1 MPQNNRL
8 QFSVEESICFQ
19 KGQEV
24 SELLSISLDPDI
36 TVQEVN
42 DYVSIRG
49 SLELTGEYN
58 IDQTREYAEL
68 PATSRFVEDVKL
80 KGDGSAE
87 LTHCFPVD
95 ITIPKDK
102 VNHLNDVFVFI
113 DAFDYQLTDAR
124 MLTIQADLAIE
135 GLLNVSG
142 EAGEEEP
149 RTMPAA
155 VHPEEE
161 LEPAYRSPSNDED
174 QGEEKEYLIQLDRPY
189 EEQDEEQAEEHDTGE
204 ETVPIYQSFLGN
216 DTEEAKP
223 FFTASLSAAE
233 RTKRE
238 IENQKEA
245 SLEQPEEEYKLKR
258 EKVEEEPEEYEL
270 KREKV
275 EEEPEEYELKREKV
289 EEEPEEY
296 ELKREKVEEEPEEY
310 ELKREKVEEEPEEYE
325 LKREKVEEEPEE
337 YELKREKVEEEP
349 EEYELKREKVEEEP
363 EEYELKREKV
373 EEEPEEY
380 ELKREKV
387 EEEPEEYE
395 LKREKVEEEPEEYEL
410 KREKVEEE
418 PEEYELKREKV
429 EEEPEEY
436 ELKREKVEEEPEEYE
451 LKREKVEEE
460 PEEYKLKREK
470 VEEEPEEYEL
480 KREEAEEEPELSHSS
495 YQPHEELKENPFYS
509 VPPLL
514 KEDQNDREPE
524 AFEVEVT
531 QEAEAI
537 DEEEEA
543 GHTIE
548 IPEYSFH
555 EQTEPEE
562 ERDEMQAADE
572 QEVSAKENDNA
583 LYLTKLFTK
592 QGEEEFT
599 RMRMCIVQQ
608 NDTIDLLCERYDINV
623 QQLIRMNS
631 LSLDEELKEGQI
643 LYIPDYQNSHA

>member
-1 MPQNNRL
+1 LPQNNRL

-155 VHPEEE
+155 VQSEEE
-161 LEPAYRSPSNDED
+161 LEPAFRSPSNDEE
-174 QGEEKEYLIQLDRPY
+174 QGKEEEFLIQLDRSY
-189 EEQDEEQAEEHDTGE
+189 EEQDEEQPYEEAEETDTDAE
-204 ETVPIYQSFLGN
+204 AVPIYQSFLGD
-216 DTEEAKP
+216 DTEETKP

-238 IENQKEA
+238 MENPKDA
-245 SLEQPEEEYKLKR
+245 ALEHPEEEYELKR
-258 EKVEEEPEEYEL
+258 EKVEAKPEEYEL

-275 EEEPEEYELKREKV
+275 EAKPEEYELKREKV
-289 EEEPEEY
+289 EAKPEEY
-296 ELKREKVEEEPEEY
+296 ELKEEKEA
-310 ELKREKVEEEPEEYE
+310 K
-325 LKREKVEEEPEE
+325 
-337 YELKREKVEEEP
+337 
-349 EEYELKREKVEEEP
+349 
-363 EEYELKREKV
+363 
-373 EEEPEEY
+373 
-380 ELKREKV
+380 
-387 EEEPEEYE
+387 
-395 LKREKVEEEPEEYEL
+395 
-410 KREKVEEE
+410 
-418 PEEYELKREKV
+418 
-429 EEEPEEY
+429 
-436 ELKREKVEEEPEEYE
+436 
-451 LKREKVEEE
+451 
-460 PEEYKLKREK
+460 
-470 VEEEPEEYEL
+470 PEEYEL
-480 KREEAEEEPELSHSS
+480 KREEAEAEPEPLQRA
-495 YQPHEELKENPFYS
+495 YQPHDEPKETPFYG

-514 KEDQNDREPE
+514 EEDQNDREPE
-524 AFEVEVT
+524 TFEVEVT
-531 QEAEAI
+531 QKAEAI

-562 ERDEMQAADE
+562 ERDEMPAADD

>member
-142 EAGEEEP
+142 EAGKEEP

-155 VHPEEE
+155 VKPEEE
-161 LEPAYRSPSNDED
+161 LEPAFRPPSNDEEQD
-174 QGEEKEYLIQLDRPY
+174 EEKEFLIQLDRAY
-189 EEQDEEQAEEHDTGE
+189 EEQDEEQPYEEAEEYDTDE
-204 ETVPIYQSFLGN
+204 EAVPIYQSFLG
-216 DTEEAKP
+216 DGTEETKP

-238 IENQKEA
+238 TESQKEA
-245 SLEQPEEEYKLKR
+245 ALEQQE
-258 EKVEEEPEEYEL
+258 EEYEL
-270 KREKV
+270 KREEAK
-275 EEEPEEYELKREKV
+275 EEEYELKREEAK
-289 EEEPEEY
+289 EEEY
-296 ELKREKVEEEPEEY
+296 ELKREEVKE
-310 ELKREKVEEEPEEYE
+310 
-325 LKREKVEEEPEE
+325 
-337 YELKREKVEEEP
+337 
-349 EEYELKREKVEEEP
+349 
-363 EEYELKREKV
+363 
-373 EEEPEEY
+373 
-380 ELKREKV
+380 
-387 EEEPEEYE
+387 
-395 LKREKVEEEPEEYEL
+395 
-410 KREKVEEE
+410 
-418 PEEYELKREKV
+418 
-429 EEEPEEY
+429 
-436 ELKREKVEEEPEEYE
+436 
-451 LKREKVEEE
+451 
-460 PEEYKLKREK
+460 
-470 VEEEPEEYEL
+470 EEYEL
-480 KREEAEEEPELSHSS
+480 KREEAEEEPEPLQRT
-495 YQPHEELKENPFYS
+495 YQPHEEPKETPFYG

-514 KEDQNDREPE
+514 KEEQNDREPE

-531 QEAEAI
+531 HEKEAI

-562 ERDEMQAADE
+562 ERDEMPAADE

>member
-155 VHPEEE
+155 VQPEEE
-161 LEPAYRSPSNDED
+161 LEPAFRSPSDDEE
-174 QGEEKEYLIQLDRPY
+174 QGKEEEFLIQLDRSY
-189 EEQDEEQAEEHDTGE
+189 EEQDEEQPYEEAEETDTDAE
-204 ETVPIYQSFLGN
+204 AVPIYQSFLGD
-216 DTEEAKP
+216 DTEETKP

-238 IENQKEA
+238 MENPKDA
-245 SLEQPEEEYKLKR
+245 ALEHPE
-258 EKVEEEPEEYEL
+258 EEYEL

-275 EEEPEEYELKREKV
+275 EAKPEEYEQKREKA
-289 EEEPEEY
+289 EE
-296 ELKREKVEEEPEEY
+296 K
-310 ELKREKVEEEPEEYE
+310 
-325 LKREKVEEEPEE
+325 
-337 YELKREKVEEEP
+337 
-349 EEYELKREKVEEEP
+349 
-363 EEYELKREKV
+363 
-373 EEEPEEY
+373 
-380 ELKREKV
+380 
-387 EEEPEEYE
+387 
-395 LKREKVEEEPEEYEL
+395 
-410 KREKVEEE
+410 
-418 PEEYELKREKV
+418 
-429 EEEPEEY
+429 
-436 ELKREKVEEEPEEYE
+436 
-451 LKREKVEEE
+451 
-460 PEEYKLKREK
+460 
-470 VEEEPEEYEL
+470 PEEYEL
-480 KREEAEEEPELSHSS
+480 KREEAEEEPEPLQRA
-495 YQPHEELKENPFYS
+495 YQPHDEPKETPFYG

-514 KEDQNDREPE
+514 EEDQNDREPE
-524 AFEVEVT
+524 TFEVEVT

>member
-1 MPQNNRL
+1 MKACFCRLHSLKGCSCQPLIRMTTLSIRLKLLNAYSKESAAPDKEKGCRTLPAALFCMVPKTAADFSVHILPAFHIHRL

-58 IDQTREYAEL
+58 IDQTREYAVL

-245 SLEQPEEEYKLKR
+245 SLEQPEEEYK
-258 EKVEEEPEEYEL
+258 
-270 KREKV
+270 
-275 EEEPEEYELKREKV
+275 
-289 EEEPEEY
+289 
-296 ELKREKVEEEPEEY
+296 
-310 ELKREKVEEEPEEYE
+310 
-325 LKREKVEEEPEE
+325 
-337 YELKREKVEEEP
+337 
-349 EEYELKREKVEEEP
+349 
-363 EEYELKREKV
+363 
-373 EEEPEEY
+373 
-380 ELKREKV
+380 
-387 EEEPEEYE
+387 
-395 LKREKVEEEPEEYEL
+395 
-410 KREKVEEE
+410 
-418 PEEYELKREKV
+418 
-429 EEEPEEY
+429 
-436 ELKREKVEEEPEEYE
+436 LKREKVEEEPEEYE

>member
-42 DYVSIRG
+42 DYVSILG

-102 VNHLNDVFVFI
+102 VSHLNDVFVFI

-142 EAGEEEP
+142 EAGEEES

-155 VHPEEE
+155 VQPEEE
-161 LEPAYRSPSNDED
+161 LEPAFRPPSNDEEQD
-174 QGEEKEYLIQLDRPY
+174 EEKEFLIQLDRAY
-189 EEQDEEQAEEHDTGE
+189 EEQDEEQPYEEAEENDTDE
-204 ETVPIYQSFLGN
+204 EAVPIYQSFLGD

-223 FFTASLSAAE
+223 FITASLSAAE

-238 IENQKEA
+238 TESQKEA
-245 SLEQPEEEYKLKR
+245 ALKQPD
-258 EKVEEEPEEYEL
+258 EEYEL
-270 KREKV
+270 KREEAK
-275 EEEPEEYELKREKV
+275 EEEYELKREEAK
-289 EEEPEEY
+289 E
-296 ELKREKVEEEPEEY
+296 
-310 ELKREKVEEEPEEYE
+310 
-325 LKREKVEEEPEE
+325 
-337 YELKREKVEEEP
+337 
-349 EEYELKREKVEEEP
+349 
-363 EEYELKREKV
+363 
-373 EEEPEEY
+373 
-380 ELKREKV
+380 
-387 EEEPEEYE
+387 
-395 LKREKVEEEPEEYEL
+395 
-410 KREKVEEE
+410 
-418 PEEYELKREKV
+418 
-429 EEEPEEY
+429 
-436 ELKREKVEEEPEEYE
+436 
-451 LKREKVEEE
+451 
-460 PEEYKLKREK
+460 
-470 VEEEPEEYEL
+470 EEYEL
-480 KREEAEEEPELSHSS
+480 KREEAEEEPEPLQRT
-495 YQPHEELKENPFYS
+495 YQSHEEPKETPFYG

-531 QEAEAI
+531 QEKEAI

-562 ERDEMQAADE
+562 ERDEMPAADE

>member
-155 VHPEEE
+155 VQPEEE
-161 LEPAYRSPSNDED
+161 LEPAFRSPSDDEE
-174 QGEEKEYLIQLDRPY
+174 QGKEEEFLIQLDRSY
-189 EEQDEEQAEEHDTGE
+189 EEQDEEQPYEEAEETDTDAE
-204 ETVPIYQSFLGN
+204 AVPIYQSFLGD
-216 DTEEAKP
+216 DTEETKP

-238 IENQKEA
+238 MENPKDA
-245 SLEQPEEEYKLKR
+245 ALEHPE
-258 EKVEEEPEEYEL
+258 EEYEL

-275 EEEPEEYELKREKV
+275 EAKPEEYELKEEKEAKPEEHELKREKM
-289 EEEPEEY
+289 EAKPEEY
-296 ELKREKVEEEPEEY
+296 ELKKGKEV
-310 ELKREKVEEEPEEYE
+310 
-325 LKREKVEEEPEE
+325 
-337 YELKREKVEEEP
+337 
-349 EEYELKREKVEEEP
+349 
-363 EEYELKREKV
+363 
-373 EEEPEEY
+373 
-380 ELKREKV
+380 
-387 EEEPEEYE
+387 
-395 LKREKVEEEPEEYEL
+395 
-410 KREKVEEE
+410 
-418 PEEYELKREKV
+418 
-429 EEEPEEY
+429 
-436 ELKREKVEEEPEEYE
+436 
-451 LKREKVEEE
+451 
-460 PEEYKLKREK
+460 
-470 VEEEPEEYEL
+470 EPEEYEL
-480 KREEAEEEPELSHSS
+480 KREEAEEEPEPLQRA
-495 YQPHEELKENPFYS
+495 YQPHDEPKETPFYG

-514 KEDQNDREPE
+514 EEDQNDREPE
-524 AFEVEVT
+524 TFEVEVT

-562 ERDEMQAADE
+562 ERDEMPAADD

>member
-155 VHPEEE
+155 VQPEEE
-161 LEPAYRSPSNDED
+161 LEPAFRSPSDDEE
-174 QGEEKEYLIQLDRPY
+174 QGKEEEFLIQLDRSY
-189 EEQDEEQAEEHDTGE
+189 EEQDEEQPYEEAEETDTDAE
-204 ETVPIYQSFLGN
+204 AVPIYQSFLGD
-216 DTEEAKP
+216 DTEETKP

-238 IENQKEA
+238 MENPKDA
-245 SLEQPEEEYKLKR
+245 ALEHPEEEYELNR
-258 EKVEEEPEEYEL
+258 EKVEAKPEEYEL

-275 EEEPEEYELKREKV
+275 EAKPEEYELKREKV
-289 EEEPEEY
+289 EAKPEEY
-296 ELKREKVEEEPEEY
+296 ELKEEKEAKPEEY
-310 ELKREKVEEEPEEYE
+310 EQKREKAEE
-325 LKREKVEEEPEE
+325 K
-337 YELKREKVEEEP
+337 
-349 EEYELKREKVEEEP
+349 
-363 EEYELKREKV
+363 
-373 EEEPEEY
+373 
-380 ELKREKV
+380 
-387 EEEPEEYE
+387 
-395 LKREKVEEEPEEYEL
+395 
-410 KREKVEEE
+410 
-418 PEEYELKREKV
+418 
-429 EEEPEEY
+429 
-436 ELKREKVEEEPEEYE
+436 
-451 LKREKVEEE
+451 
-460 PEEYKLKREK
+460 
-470 VEEEPEEYEL
+470 PEEYEL
-480 KREEAEEEPELSHSS
+480 KREEAEEEPEPLQRA
-495 YQPHEELKENPFYS
+495 YQPHDEPKETPFYG

-514 KEDQNDREPE
+514 EEDQNDREPE
-524 AFEVEVT
+524 TFEVEVT

-562 ERDEMQAADE
+562 ERDEMPAADD

>member
-155 VHPEEE
+155 VQPEEE
-161 LEPAYRSPSNDED
+161 LELAFRSPSNDEE
-174 QGEEKEYLIQLDRPY
+174 QGKEEEFLIQLDRSY
-189 EEQDEEQAEEHDTGE
+189 EEQDEEQPYEEAEETDTDAE
-204 ETVPIYQSFLGN
+204 AVPIYQSFLGD
-216 DTEEAKP
+216 DTEETKP

-238 IENQKEA
+238 MENPKDA
-245 SLEQPEEEYKLKR
+245 ALEHPEEEYELKR
-258 EKVEEEPEEYEL
+258 EKVEAKPEEYEL

-275 EEEPEEYELKREKV
+275 EAKPEEYELKEEK
-289 EEEPEEY
+289 EA
-296 ELKREKVEEEPEEY
+296 K
-310 ELKREKVEEEPEEYE
+310 
-325 LKREKVEEEPEE
+325 
-337 YELKREKVEEEP
+337 
-349 EEYELKREKVEEEP
+349 
-363 EEYELKREKV
+363 
-373 EEEPEEY
+373 
-380 ELKREKV
+380 
-387 EEEPEEYE
+387 
-395 LKREKVEEEPEEYEL
+395 
-410 KREKVEEE
+410 
-418 PEEYELKREKV
+418 
-429 EEEPEEY
+429 
-436 ELKREKVEEEPEEYE
+436 
-451 LKREKVEEE
+451 
-460 PEEYKLKREK
+460 
-470 VEEEPEEYEL
+470 PEEYEL
-480 KREEAEEEPELSHSS
+480 KREEAEAEPEPLQRA
-495 YQPHEELKENPFYS
+495 YQTHDEPKETPFYG

-514 KEDQNDREPE
+514 EEDQNDREPE
-524 AFEVEVT
+524 TFEVEVT
-531 QEAEAI
+531 QKAEAI

-562 ERDEMQAADE
+562 ERDEMPAADD

>member
-451 LKREKVEEE
+451 LKRE
-460 PEEYKLKREK
+460 
-470 VEEEPEEYEL
+470 
-480 KREEAEEEPELSHSS
+480 EAEEEPELSHSS

>member
-258 EKVEEEPEEYEL
+258 EKVEEEPE
-270 KREKV
+270 
-275 EEEPEEYELKREKV
+275 
-289 EEEPEEY
+289 
-296 ELKREKVEEEPEEY
+296 
-310 ELKREKVEEEPEEYE
+310 
-325 LKREKVEEEPEE
+325 
-337 YELKREKVEEEP
+337 
-349 EEYELKREKVEEEP
+349 
-363 EEYELKREKV
+363 
-373 EEEPEEY
+373 
-380 ELKREKV
+380 
-387 EEEPEEYE
+387 
-395 LKREKVEEEPEEYEL
+395 
-410 KREKVEEE
+410 
-418 PEEYELKREKV
+418 
-429 EEEPEEY
+429 
-436 ELKREKVEEEPEEYE
+436 
-451 LKREKVEEE
+451 
-460 PEEYKLKREK
+460 
-470 VEEEPEEYEL
+470 
-480 KREEAEEEPELSHSS
+480 LSHSS

>member
-36 TVQEVN
+36 SVQEVN

-80 KGDGSAE
+80 NGDGSAE

-95 ITIPKDK
+95 ITIPKNK

-142 EAGEEEP
+142 EADEREKAHTPLDLES
-149 RTMPAA
+149 AA
-155 VHPEEE
+155 QAEEE
-161 LEPAYRSPSNDED
+161 LEPVYRAGEREEADSEQEFLINLESPYDNQAGQLYDEAEKAD
-174 QGEEKEYLIQLDRPY
+174 GE
-189 EEQDEEQAEEHDTGE
+189 TGE
-204 ETVPIYQSFLGN
+204 ETVPIYQSFLGHS
-216 DTEEAKP
+216 EREAKP

-238 IENQKEA
+238 LEAQTESHEIRENPKAQTESHESREDPKAQTESHESREDPKA
-245 SLEQPEEEYKLKR
+245 QAESRESREDPKAQAESHESPDNAETQLETSGISEDPPETDGNSEDA
-258 EKVEEEPEEYEL
+258 KV
-270 KREKV
+270 
-275 EEEPEEYELKREKV
+275 
-289 EEEPEEY
+289 
-296 ELKREKVEEEPEEY
+296 
-310 ELKREKVEEEPEEYE
+310 
-325 LKREKVEEEPEE
+325 
-337 YELKREKVEEEP
+337 
-349 EEYELKREKVEEEP
+349 
-363 EEYELKREKV
+363 
-373 EEEPEEY
+373 
-380 ELKREKV
+380 
-387 EEEPEEYE
+387 
-395 LKREKVEEEPEEYEL
+395 
-410 KREKVEEE
+410 
-418 PEEYELKREKV
+418 
-429 EEEPEEY
+429 
-436 ELKREKVEEEPEEYE
+436 
-451 LKREKVEEE
+451 
-460 PEEYKLKREK
+460 
-470 VEEEPEEYEL
+470 EL
-480 KREEAEEEPELSHSS
+480 KREESEEPEPLYRS
-495 YQPHEELKENPFYS
+495 YTGDEETKETPFFG

-514 KEDQNDREPE
+514 ENEEEEREPDS
-524 AFEVEVT
+524 FDIEVT
-531 QEAEAI
+531 QESA
-537 DEEEEA
+537 EEEEA
-543 GHTIE
+543 GETIE

-555 EQTEPEE
+555 EQTEPEKE
-562 ERDEMQAADE
+562 ARDEYDEENEAD
-572 QEVSAKENDNA
+572 VSAKENDNA

-592 QGEEEFT
+592 QGEEEFS

-608 NDTIDLLCERYDINV
+608 NDTIDLLCERYDINA

-643 LYIPDYQNSHA
+643 LYIPDYHNSHA

>member
-245 SLEQPEEEYKLKR
+245 SLEQPEEEY
-258 EKVEEEPEEYEL
+258 EL

-275 EEEPEEYELKREKV
+275 
-289 EEEPEEY
+289 
-296 ELKREKVEEEPEEY
+296 
-310 ELKREKVEEEPEEYE
+310 
-325 LKREKVEEEPEE
+325 
-337 YELKREKVEEEP
+337 
-349 EEYELKREKVEEEP
+349 
-363 EEYELKREKV
+363 
-373 EEEPEEY
+373 
-380 ELKREKV
+380 
-387 EEEPEEYE
+387 
-395 LKREKVEEEPEEYEL
+395 
-410 KREKVEEE
+410 
-418 PEEYELKREKV
+418 
-429 EEEPEEY
+429 
-436 ELKREKVEEEPEEYE
+436 
-451 LKREKVEEE
+451 
-460 PEEYKLKREK
+460 
-470 VEEEPEEYEL
+470 
-480 KREEAEEEPELSHSS
+480 EEEPELSHSS

>member
-258 EKVEEEPEEYEL
+258 EKVEEEPEEYKL

-275 EEEPEEYELKREKV
+275 EEEPEEYKLKREKV

-296 ELKREKVEEEPEEY
+296 KLKREKVEEEPEEY
-310 ELKREKVEEEPEEYE
+310 KLKREKVEEEPEEY
-325 LKREKVEEEPEE
+325 K
-337 YELKREKVEEEP
+337 
-349 EEYELKREKVEEEP
+349 
-363 EEYELKREKV
+363 
-373 EEEPEEY
+373 
-380 ELKREKV
+380 
-387 EEEPEEYE
+387 
-395 LKREKVEEEPEEYEL
+395 
-410 KREKVEEE
+410 
-418 PEEYELKREKV
+418 
-429 EEEPEEY
+429 
-436 ELKREKVEEEPEEYE
+436 LKREKVEEEPEEYE

-470 VEEEPEEYEL
+470 VEKEPEEYEL

-562 ERDEMQAADE
+562 ERDEMQAANE

>member
-102 VNHLNDVFVFI
+102 VSHLNDVFVFI

-142 EAGEEEP
+142 EAGEEES

-155 VHPEEE
+155 VQPEEE
-161 LEPAYRSPSNDED
+161 LEPAFRPPSNDEEQD
-174 QGEEKEYLIQLDRPY
+174 EEKEFLIQLDRAY
-189 EEQDEEQAEEHDTGE
+189 EEQDEEQPYEEAEENDTDE
-204 ETVPIYQSFLGN
+204 EAVPIYQSFLGD

-238 IENQKEA
+238 TESQKEA
-245 SLEQPEEEYKLKR
+245 ALKQPDEKYKLKR
-258 EKVEEEPEEYEL
+258 EEAKEEEYEL
-270 KREKV
+270 KREEAK
-275 EEEPEEYELKREKV
+275 EEEDELKREEAKEEEYELKREEAK
-289 EEEPEEY
+289 EEEY
-296 ELKREKVEEEPEEY
+296 ELKREEVK
-310 ELKREKVEEEPEEYE
+310 K
-325 LKREKVEEEPEE
+325 
-337 YELKREKVEEEP
+337 
-349 EEYELKREKVEEEP
+349 
-363 EEYELKREKV
+363 
-373 EEEPEEY
+373 
-380 ELKREKV
+380 
-387 EEEPEEYE
+387 
-395 LKREKVEEEPEEYEL
+395 
-410 KREKVEEE
+410 
-418 PEEYELKREKV
+418 
-429 EEEPEEY
+429 
-436 ELKREKVEEEPEEYE
+436 
-451 LKREKVEEE
+451 
-460 PEEYKLKREK
+460 
-470 VEEEPEEYEL
+470 EEYEL
-480 KREEAEEEPELSHSS
+480 KREEAEEEPEPLQRT
-495 YQPHEELKENPFYS
+495 YQSHEEPKETPFYG

-531 QEAEAI
+531 QEKEAI

-562 ERDEMQAADE
+562 ERDEMPAADE

>member
-142 EAGEEEP
+142 EAGKEEP

-155 VHPEEE
+155 VQPEEE
-161 LEPAYRSPSNDED
+161 FEPAFRSEQD
-174 QGEEKEYLIQLDRPY
+174 EEKEFLIQLDRAY
-189 EEQDEEQAEEHDTGE
+189 EEQDEEQPYEEAEENDTDE
-204 ETVPIYQSFLGN
+204 ETVPIYQSFLGD

-238 IENQKEA
+238 TESQKEA
-245 SLEQPEEEYKLKR
+245 ALEQPKE
-258 EKVEEEPEEYEL
+258 
-270 KREKV
+270 
-275 EEEPEEYELKREKV
+275 
-289 EEEPEEY
+289 
-296 ELKREKVEEEPEEY
+296 
-310 ELKREKVEEEPEEYE
+310 
-325 LKREKVEEEPEE
+325 
-337 YELKREKVEEEP
+337 
-349 EEYELKREKVEEEP
+349 
-363 EEYELKREKV
+363 
-373 EEEPEEY
+373 
-380 ELKREKV
+380 
-387 EEEPEEYE
+387 
-395 LKREKVEEEPEEYEL
+395 
-410 KREKVEEE
+410 
-418 PEEYELKREKV
+418 
-429 EEEPEEY
+429 
-436 ELKREKVEEEPEEYE
+436 
-451 LKREKVEEE
+451 
-460 PEEYKLKREK
+460 
-470 VEEEPEEYEL
+470 EEYEL
-480 KREEAEEEPELSHSS
+480 KREEAKEEEYELKREEAKEEKYELKREAEEEPEPLQRT
-495 YQPHEELKENPFYS
+495 YQPHEKPKETPFYG

-514 KEDQNDREPE
+514 EEDQNDREPE

-531 QEAEAI
+531 QEKEAI

-562 ERDEMQAADE
+562 ERDEMPAADE

>member
-155 VHPEEE
+155 VQPEEE
-161 LEPAYRSPSNDED
+161 LEPAFRSPSDDEE
-174 QGEEKEYLIQLDRPY
+174 QGKEEEFLIQLDRSY
-189 EEQDEEQAEEHDTGE
+189 EEQDEEQPYEEAEETDTDAE
-204 ETVPIYQSFLGN
+204 AVPIYQSFLGD
-216 DTEEAKP
+216 DTEETKP

-238 IENQKEA
+238 MENPKDA
-245 SLEQPEEEYKLKR
+245 ALEHPE
-258 EKVEEEPEEYEL
+258 EEYEL
-270 KREKV
+270 KREKA
-275 EEEPEEYELKREKV
+275 EEK
-289 EEEPEEY
+289 
-296 ELKREKVEEEPEEY
+296 
-310 ELKREKVEEEPEEYE
+310 
-325 LKREKVEEEPEE
+325 
-337 YELKREKVEEEP
+337 
-349 EEYELKREKVEEEP
+349 
-363 EEYELKREKV
+363 
-373 EEEPEEY
+373 
-380 ELKREKV
+380 
-387 EEEPEEYE
+387 
-395 LKREKVEEEPEEYEL
+395 
-410 KREKVEEE
+410 
-418 PEEYELKREKV
+418 
-429 EEEPEEY
+429 
-436 ELKREKVEEEPEEYE
+436 
-451 LKREKVEEE
+451 
-460 PEEYKLKREK
+460 
-470 VEEEPEEYEL
+470 PEEYEL
-480 KREEAEEEPELSHSS
+480 KREEAEEEPEPLQRA
-495 YQPHEELKENPFYS
+495 YQPHDEPKETPFYG

-514 KEDQNDREPE
+514 EEDQNDREPE
-524 AFEVEVT
+524 TFEVEVT
-531 QEAEAI
+531 QKAEAI

-562 ERDEMQAADE
+562 ERDEMPAADD

>member
-155 VHPEEE
+155 VQPEEE
-161 LEPAYRSPSNDED
+161 LEPAFRSPSNDEE
-174 QGEEKEYLIQLDRPY
+174 QGKEEEFLIQLDRSY
-189 EEQDEEQAEEHDTGE
+189 EEQDEEQPYEEAEETDTDAE
-204 ETVPIYQSFLGN
+204 AVPIYQSFLGD
-216 DTEEAKP
+216 DTEETKP

-238 IENQKEA
+238 MENPKDA
-245 SLEQPEEEYKLKR
+245 ALEHPEEEYELKR
-258 EKVEEEPEEYEL
+258 EKVEAKPEEYEL

-275 EEEPEEYELKREKV
+275 EAKPEEYELKREKV
-289 EEEPEEY
+289 EAKPEEY
-296 ELKREKVEEEPEEY
+296 ELKEEKEAKPEEHELIRGKVEEKPEEY
-310 ELKREKVEEEPEEYE
+310 ELKKGKEA
-325 LKREKVEEEPEE
+325 
-337 YELKREKVEEEP
+337 
-349 EEYELKREKVEEEP
+349 
-363 EEYELKREKV
+363 
-373 EEEPEEY
+373 
-380 ELKREKV
+380 
-387 EEEPEEYE
+387 
-395 LKREKVEEEPEEYEL
+395 
-410 KREKVEEE
+410 
-418 PEEYELKREKV
+418 
-429 EEEPEEY
+429 
-436 ELKREKVEEEPEEYE
+436 
-451 LKREKVEEE
+451 
-460 PEEYKLKREK
+460 
-470 VEEEPEEYEL
+470 EPEEYEL
-480 KREEAEEEPELSHSS
+480 KREEAEAEPEPLQRA
-495 YQPHEELKENPFYS
+495 YQPHDEPKETPFYG

-514 KEDQNDREPE
+514 EEDQNDREPE
-524 AFEVEVT
+524 TFEVEVT

-562 ERDEMQAADE
+562 ERDEMPAADD

-643 LYIPDYQNSHA
+643 LYIPDYQSSHA

>member
-155 VHPEEE
+155 VQPEEE
-161 LEPAYRSPSNDED
+161 LEPAFRSPSDDEE
-174 QGEEKEYLIQLDRPY
+174 QGKEEEFLIQLDRSY
-189 EEQDEEQAEEHDTGE
+189 EEQDEEQPYEEAEETDTDAE
-204 ETVPIYQSFLGN
+204 AVPIYQSFLGD
-216 DTEEAKP
+216 DTEETKP

-238 IENQKEA
+238 MENPKDA
-245 SLEQPEEEYKLKR
+245 ALEHPEEEYELNR
-258 EKVEEEPEEYEL
+258 EKVEAKPEEYEL

-275 EEEPEEYELKREKV
+275 EAKPEEYELKREKV
-289 EEEPEEY
+289 EAKPEEY
-296 ELKREKVEEEPEEY
+296 ELKREKVEAKPEEYDLKREKVEAKPEEY
-310 ELKREKVEEEPEEYE
+310 ELKEEKEAKPEEYE
-325 LKREKVEEEPEE
+325 QKREKAEE
-337 YELKREKVEEEP
+337 K
-349 EEYELKREKVEEEP
+349 
-363 EEYELKREKV
+363 
-373 EEEPEEY
+373 
-380 ELKREKV
+380 
-387 EEEPEEYE
+387 
-395 LKREKVEEEPEEYEL
+395 
-410 KREKVEEE
+410 
-418 PEEYELKREKV
+418 
-429 EEEPEEY
+429 
-436 ELKREKVEEEPEEYE
+436 
-451 LKREKVEEE
+451 
-460 PEEYKLKREK
+460 
-470 VEEEPEEYEL
+470 PEEYEL
-480 KREEAEEEPELSHSS
+480 KREEAEEEPEPLQRA
-495 YQPHEELKENPFYS
+495 YQPHDEPKETPFYG

-514 KEDQNDREPE
+514 EEDQNDREPE
-524 AFEVEVT
+524 TFEVEVT

-562 ERDEMQAADE
+562 ERDEMPAADD

>member
-155 VHPEEE
+155 VQPEEE
-161 LEPAYRSPSNDED
+161 LEPAFRSPSNDEE
-174 QGEEKEYLIQLDRPY
+174 QGKEEEFLIQLDRSY
-189 EEQDEEQAEEHDTGE
+189 EEQDEEQPYEEAEETDTDAE
-204 ETVPIYQSFLGN
+204 AVPIYQSFLGD
-216 DTEEAKP
+216 DTEETKP

-238 IENQKEA
+238 MENPKDA
-245 SLEQPEEEYKLKR
+245 ALEHPEEEYELNR
-258 EKVEEEPEEYEL
+258 EKVEAKPEEYEL
-270 KREKV
+270 KEEK
-275 EEEPEEYELKREKV
+275 EAKPEEYEQKREKA
-289 EEEPEEY
+289 EE
-296 ELKREKVEEEPEEY
+296 K
-310 ELKREKVEEEPEEYE
+310 
-325 LKREKVEEEPEE
+325 
-337 YELKREKVEEEP
+337 
-349 EEYELKREKVEEEP
+349 
-363 EEYELKREKV
+363 
-373 EEEPEEY
+373 
-380 ELKREKV
+380 
-387 EEEPEEYE
+387 
-395 LKREKVEEEPEEYEL
+395 
-410 KREKVEEE
+410 
-418 PEEYELKREKV
+418 
-429 EEEPEEY
+429 
-436 ELKREKVEEEPEEYE
+436 
-451 LKREKVEEE
+451 
-460 PEEYKLKREK
+460 
-470 VEEEPEEYEL
+470 PEEYEL
-480 KREEAEEEPELSHSS
+480 KREEAEEEPEPLQRA
-495 YQPHEELKENPFYS
+495 YQPHDEPKETPFYG

-514 KEDQNDREPE
+514 EEDQNDREPE
-524 AFEVEVT
+524 TFEVEVT

-562 ERDEMQAADE
+562 ERDEMPAADD

>member
-155 VHPEEE
+155 VQSEEE
-161 LEPAYRSPSNDED
+161 LEPAFRSPSNDEE
-174 QGEEKEYLIQLDRPY
+174 QGKEEEFLIQLDRSY
-189 EEQDEEQAEEHDTGE
+189 EEQDEEQPYEEAEETDTDAE
-204 ETVPIYQSFLGN
+204 AVPIYQSFLGD
-216 DTEEAKP
+216 DTEETKP

-238 IENQKEA
+238 MENPKDA
-245 SLEQPEEEYKLKR
+245 ALENPEEEYELKR
-258 EKVEEEPEEYEL
+258 EKVEAKPEEYEL

-275 EEEPEEYELKREKV
+275 EAKPEEYELKEEK
-289 EEEPEEY
+289 EA
-296 ELKREKVEEEPEEY
+296 K
-310 ELKREKVEEEPEEYE
+310 
-325 LKREKVEEEPEE
+325 
-337 YELKREKVEEEP
+337 
-349 EEYELKREKVEEEP
+349 
-363 EEYELKREKV
+363 
-373 EEEPEEY
+373 
-380 ELKREKV
+380 
-387 EEEPEEYE
+387 
-395 LKREKVEEEPEEYEL
+395 
-410 KREKVEEE
+410 
-418 PEEYELKREKV
+418 
-429 EEEPEEY
+429 
-436 ELKREKVEEEPEEYE
+436 
-451 LKREKVEEE
+451 
-460 PEEYKLKREK
+460 
-470 VEEEPEEYEL
+470 PEEYEL
-480 KREEAEEEPELSHSS
+480 KREEAEAEPEPLQRA
-495 YQPHEELKENPFYS
+495 YQTHDEPKETPFYG

-514 KEDQNDREPE
+514 EEDQNDREPE
-524 AFEVEVT
+524 TFEVEVT
-531 QEAEAI
+531 QKAEAI

-562 ERDEMQAADE
+562 ERDEMPAADD

>member
-124 MLTIQADLAIE
+124 ILTIQADLAIE

-245 SLEQPEEEYKLKR
+245 SLEQPEEEYK
-258 EKVEEEPEEYEL
+258 
-270 KREKV
+270 
-275 EEEPEEYELKREKV
+275 
-289 EEEPEEY
+289 
-296 ELKREKVEEEPEEY
+296 
-310 ELKREKVEEEPEEYE
+310 
-325 LKREKVEEEPEE
+325 
-337 YELKREKVEEEP
+337 
-349 EEYELKREKVEEEP
+349 
-363 EEYELKREKV
+363 
-373 EEEPEEY
+373 
-380 ELKREKV
+380 
-387 EEEPEEYE
+387 
-395 LKREKVEEEPEEYEL
+395 
-410 KREKVEEE
+410 
-418 PEEYELKREKV
+418 LKREKV

>member
-258 EKVEEEPEEYEL
+258 EKVEEEPEEY
-270 KREKV
+270 
-275 EEEPEEYELKREKV
+275 
-289 EEEPEEY
+289 
-296 ELKREKVEEEPEEY
+296 
-310 ELKREKVEEEPEEYE
+310 
-325 LKREKVEEEPEE
+325 
-337 YELKREKVEEEP
+337 
-349 EEYELKREKVEEEP
+349 
-363 EEYELKREKV
+363 
-373 EEEPEEY
+373 
-380 ELKREKV
+380 
-387 EEEPEEYE
+387 
-395 LKREKVEEEPEEYEL
+395 
-410 KREKVEEE
+410 
-418 PEEYELKREKV
+418 
-429 EEEPEEY
+429 
-436 ELKREKVEEEPEEYE
+436 
-451 LKREKVEEE
+451 
-460 PEEYKLKREK
+460 KLKREK

>member
-275 EEEPEEYELKREKV
+275 EEEPE
-289 EEEPEEY
+289 
-296 ELKREKVEEEPEEY
+296 
-310 ELKREKVEEEPEEYE
+310 
-325 LKREKVEEEPEE
+325 
-337 YELKREKVEEEP
+337 
-349 EEYELKREKVEEEP
+349 
-363 EEYELKREKV
+363 
-373 EEEPEEY
+373 
-380 ELKREKV
+380 
-387 EEEPEEYE
+387 
-395 LKREKVEEEPEEYEL
+395 
-410 KREKVEEE
+410 
-418 PEEYELKREKV
+418 
-429 EEEPEEY
+429 
-436 ELKREKVEEEPEEYE
+436 
-451 LKREKVEEE
+451 
-460 PEEYKLKREK
+460 
-470 VEEEPEEYEL
+470 
-480 KREEAEEEPELSHSS
+480 LSHSS

>member
-1 MPQNNRL
+1 M
-8 QFSVEESICFQ
+8 
-19 KGQEV
+19 
-24 SELLSISLDPDI
+24 DPDI

-275 EEEPEEYELKREKV
+275 EEEPEEYELKRE
-289 EEEPEEY
+289 
-296 ELKREKVEEEPEEY
+296 
-310 ELKREKVEEEPEEYE
+310 
-325 LKREKVEEEPEE
+325 
-337 YELKREKVEEEP
+337 
-349 EEYELKREKVEEEP
+349 
-363 EEYELKREKV
+363 
-373 EEEPEEY
+373 
-380 ELKREKV
+380 
-387 EEEPEEYE
+387 
-395 LKREKVEEEPEEYEL
+395 
-410 KREKVEEE
+410 
-418 PEEYELKREKV
+418 
-429 EEEPEEY
+429 
-436 ELKREKVEEEPEEYE
+436 
-451 LKREKVEEE
+451 
-460 PEEYKLKREK
+460 
-470 VEEEPEEYEL
+470 
-480 KREEAEEEPELSHSS
+480 EAEEEPELSHSS

>member
-270 KREKV
+270 KRE
-275 EEEPEEYELKREKV
+275 
-289 EEEPEEY
+289 
-296 ELKREKVEEEPEEY
+296 
-310 ELKREKVEEEPEEYE
+310 
-325 LKREKVEEEPEE
+325 
-337 YELKREKVEEEP
+337 
-349 EEYELKREKVEEEP
+349 
-363 EEYELKREKV
+363 
-373 EEEPEEY
+373 
-380 ELKREKV
+380 
-387 EEEPEEYE
+387 
-395 LKREKVEEEPEEYEL
+395 
-410 KREKVEEE
+410 
-418 PEEYELKREKV
+418 
-429 EEEPEEY
+429 
-436 ELKREKVEEEPEEYE
+436 
-451 LKREKVEEE
+451 
-460 PEEYKLKREK
+460 
-470 VEEEPEEYEL
+470 
-480 KREEAEEEPELSHSS
+480 EAEEEPELSHSS

-562 ERDEMQAADE
+562 ERVEMQAADE

>member
-8 QFSVEESICFQ
+8 QFSVEETICFQ

-275 EEEPEEYELKREKV
+275 EEEPEEY
-289 EEEPEEY
+289 
-296 ELKREKVEEEPEEY
+296 
-310 ELKREKVEEEPEEYE
+310 
-325 LKREKVEEEPEE
+325 
-337 YELKREKVEEEP
+337 
-349 EEYELKREKVEEEP
+349 
-363 EEYELKREKV
+363 
-373 EEEPEEY
+373 
-380 ELKREKV
+380 
-387 EEEPEEYE
+387 
-395 LKREKVEEEPEEYEL
+395 
-410 KREKVEEE
+410 
-418 PEEYELKREKV
+418 
-429 EEEPEEY
+429 
-436 ELKREKVEEEPEEYE
+436 
-451 LKREKVEEE
+451 
-460 PEEYKLKREK
+460 KLKREK

>member
-58 IDQTREYAEL
+58 IDQTQEYAEL

-155 VHPEEE
+155 VQPEEE
-161 LEPAYRSPSNDED
+161 LEPAFRSPSDDEE
-174 QGEEKEYLIQLDRPY
+174 QGKEEEFLIQLDRSY
-189 EEQDEEQAEEHDTGE
+189 EEQDEEQPYEEAEETDTDAE
-204 ETVPIYQSFLGN
+204 AVPIYQSFLGD
-216 DTEEAKP
+216 DTEETKP

-238 IENQKEA
+238 MENPKDA
-245 SLEQPEEEYKLKR
+245 ALEHPEEEYELKR
-258 EKVEEEPEEYEL
+258 EKVEAKPEEYEL

-275 EEEPEEYELKREKV
+275 EAK
-289 EEEPEEY
+289 
-296 ELKREKVEEEPEEY
+296 
-310 ELKREKVEEEPEEYE
+310 
-325 LKREKVEEEPEE
+325 
-337 YELKREKVEEEP
+337 
-349 EEYELKREKVEEEP
+349 
-363 EEYELKREKV
+363 
-373 EEEPEEY
+373 
-380 ELKREKV
+380 
-387 EEEPEEYE
+387 
-395 LKREKVEEEPEEYEL
+395 
-410 KREKVEEE
+410 
-418 PEEYELKREKV
+418 
-429 EEEPEEY
+429 
-436 ELKREKVEEEPEEYE
+436 
-451 LKREKVEEE
+451 
-460 PEEYKLKREK
+460 
-470 VEEEPEEYEL
+470 PEEYEL
-480 KREEAEEEPELSHSS
+480 KREEAEEEPEPLQRA
-495 YQPHEELKENPFYS
+495 YQPHDEPKETPFYG

-514 KEDQNDREPE
+514 EEDQNDREPE
-524 AFEVEVT
+524 TFEVEVT

-562 ERDEMQAADE
+562 ERDEMPAADD

-643 LYIPDYQNSHA
+643 LYIPDYQSSHA

>member
-296 ELKREKVEEEPEEY
+296 
-310 ELKREKVEEEPEEYE
+310 
-325 LKREKVEEEPEE
+325 
-337 YELKREKVEEEP
+337 
-349 EEYELKREKVEEEP
+349 
-363 EEYELKREKV
+363 
-373 EEEPEEY
+373 
-380 ELKREKV
+380 
-387 EEEPEEYE
+387 
-395 LKREKVEEEPEEYEL
+395 
-410 KREKVEEE
+410 
-418 PEEYELKREKV
+418 
-429 EEEPEEY
+429 
-436 ELKREKVEEEPEEYE
+436 
-451 LKREKVEEE
+451 
-460 PEEYKLKREK
+460 KLKREK

>member
-155 VHPEEE
+155 VQPEEE
-161 LEPAYRSPSNDED
+161 LEPAFRSPSNDEE
-174 QGEEKEYLIQLDRPY
+174 QGKEEEFLIQLDRSY
-189 EEQDEEQAEEHDTGE
+189 EEQDEEQPYEEAEETDTDAE
-204 ETVPIYQSFLGN
+204 AVPIYQSFLGD
-216 DTEEAKP
+216 DTEETKP

-238 IENQKEA
+238 MENPKDA
-245 SLEQPEEEYKLKR
+245 ALEHPE
-258 EKVEEEPEEYEL
+258 EEYEL

-275 EEEPEEYELKREKV
+275 EAKPEEYELKEEKEAKPEEHELIREKV
-289 EEEPEEY
+289 EAKPEEY
-296 ELKREKVEEEPEEY
+296 ELKEEKEA
-310 ELKREKVEEEPEEYE
+310 K
-325 LKREKVEEEPEE
+325 
-337 YELKREKVEEEP
+337 
-349 EEYELKREKVEEEP
+349 
-363 EEYELKREKV
+363 
-373 EEEPEEY
+373 
-380 ELKREKV
+380 
-387 EEEPEEYE
+387 
-395 LKREKVEEEPEEYEL
+395 
-410 KREKVEEE
+410 
-418 PEEYELKREKV
+418 
-429 EEEPEEY
+429 
-436 ELKREKVEEEPEEYE
+436 
-451 LKREKVEEE
+451 
-460 PEEYKLKREK
+460 
-470 VEEEPEEYEL
+470 PEEYEL
-480 KREEAEEEPELSHSS
+480 KREEAEAEPEPLQRA
-495 YQPHEELKENPFYS
+495 YQTHDEPKETPFYG

-514 KEDQNDREPE
+514 EEDQNDREPE
-524 AFEVEVT
+524 TFEVEVT
-531 QEAEAI
+531 QKAEAI

-562 ERDEMQAADE
+562 ERDEMPAADD

>member
-42 DYVSIRG
+42 DYVSILG

-102 VNHLNDVFVFI
+102 VSHLNDVFVFI

-142 EAGEEEP
+142 EAGEEES

-155 VHPEEE
+155 VQPEEE
-161 LEPAYRSPSNDED
+161 LEPAFRPPSNDEEQD
-174 QGEEKEYLIQLDRPY
+174 EEKEFLIQLDRAY
-189 EEQDEEQAEEHDTGE
+189 EEQDEEQPYEEAEENDTDE
-204 ETVPIYQSFLGN
+204 EAVPIYQSFLGD

-238 IENQKEA
+238 TESQKEA
-245 SLEQPEEEYKLKR
+245 ALKQPDEKYKLKREEAKEEEYKLKR
-258 EKVEEEPEEYEL
+258 EEAKEEDDELKREEAKEEEYEL
-270 KREKV
+270 KREEAK
-275 EEEPEEYELKREKV
+275 EEEYELKREEAK
-289 EEEPEEY
+289 E
-296 ELKREKVEEEPEEY
+296 
-310 ELKREKVEEEPEEYE
+310 
-325 LKREKVEEEPEE
+325 
-337 YELKREKVEEEP
+337 
-349 EEYELKREKVEEEP
+349 
-363 EEYELKREKV
+363 
-373 EEEPEEY
+373 
-380 ELKREKV
+380 
-387 EEEPEEYE
+387 
-395 LKREKVEEEPEEYEL
+395 
-410 KREKVEEE
+410 
-418 PEEYELKREKV
+418 
-429 EEEPEEY
+429 
-436 ELKREKVEEEPEEYE
+436 
-451 LKREKVEEE
+451 
-460 PEEYKLKREK
+460 
-470 VEEEPEEYEL
+470 EEYEL
-480 KREEAEEEPELSHSS
+480 KREEAEEEPEPLQRT
-495 YQPHEELKENPFYS
+495 YQSHEEPKETPFYG

-531 QEAEAI
+531 QEKEAI

-562 ERDEMQAADE
+562 ERDEMPAADE

>member
-258 EKVEEEPEEYEL
+258 EKVEEEPEEY
-270 KREKV
+270 K
-275 EEEPEEYELKREKV
+275 
-289 EEEPEEY
+289 
-296 ELKREKVEEEPEEY
+296 
-310 ELKREKVEEEPEEYE
+310 
-325 LKREKVEEEPEE
+325 
-337 YELKREKVEEEP
+337 
-349 EEYELKREKVEEEP
+349 
-363 EEYELKREKV
+363 
-373 EEEPEEY
+373 
-380 ELKREKV
+380 
-387 EEEPEEYE
+387 
-395 LKREKVEEEPEEYEL
+395 
-410 KREKVEEE
+410 
-418 PEEYELKREKV
+418 
-429 EEEPEEY
+429 
-436 ELKREKVEEEPEEYE
+436 LKREKVEEEPEEYE

-470 VEEEPEEYEL
+470 VEKEPEEYEL

-562 ERDEMQAADE
+562 ERDEMQAANE

>member
-155 VHPEEE
+155 VQPEEE
-161 LEPAYRSPSNDED
+161 LEPAFRSPSDDEE
-174 QGEEKEYLIQLDRPY
+174 QGKEEEFLIQLDRSY
-189 EEQDEEQAEEHDTGE
+189 EEQDEEQPYEEAEETDTDAE
-204 ETVPIYQSFLGN
+204 AVPIYQSFLGD
-216 DTEEAKP
+216 DTEETKP

-238 IENQKEA
+238 MENPKDA
-245 SLEQPEEEYKLKR
+245 ALEHPEEEYELNR
-258 EKVEEEPEEYEL
+258 EKVEAKPEEYEL
-270 KREKV
+270 KGEK
-275 EEEPEEYELKREKV
+275 EAKPEEYEQKREKA
-289 EEEPEEY
+289 EE
-296 ELKREKVEEEPEEY
+296 K
-310 ELKREKVEEEPEEYE
+310 
-325 LKREKVEEEPEE
+325 
-337 YELKREKVEEEP
+337 
-349 EEYELKREKVEEEP
+349 
-363 EEYELKREKV
+363 
-373 EEEPEEY
+373 
-380 ELKREKV
+380 
-387 EEEPEEYE
+387 
-395 LKREKVEEEPEEYEL
+395 
-410 KREKVEEE
+410 
-418 PEEYELKREKV
+418 
-429 EEEPEEY
+429 
-436 ELKREKVEEEPEEYE
+436 
-451 LKREKVEEE
+451 
-460 PEEYKLKREK
+460 
-470 VEEEPEEYEL
+470 PEEYEL
-480 KREEAEEEPELSHSS
+480 KREEAEEEPEPLQRA
-495 YQPHEELKENPFYS
+495 YQPHDEPKETPFYG

-514 KEDQNDREPE
+514 EEDQNDREPE
-524 AFEVEVT
+524 TFEVEVT

-562 ERDEMQAADE
+562 ERDEMPAADD

>member
-275 EEEPEEYELKREKV
+275 EEEPEEY
-289 EEEPEEY
+289 
-296 ELKREKVEEEPEEY
+296 
-310 ELKREKVEEEPEEYE
+310 
-325 LKREKVEEEPEE
+325 
-337 YELKREKVEEEP
+337 
-349 EEYELKREKVEEEP
+349 
-363 EEYELKREKV
+363 
-373 EEEPEEY
+373 
-380 ELKREKV
+380 
-387 EEEPEEYE
+387 
-395 LKREKVEEEPEEYEL
+395 
-410 KREKVEEE
+410 
-418 PEEYELKREKV
+418 
-429 EEEPEEY
+429 
-436 ELKREKVEEEPEEYE
+436 
-451 LKREKVEEE
+451 
-460 PEEYKLKREK
+460 KLKREK

>member
-258 EKVEEEPEEYEL
+258 
-270 KREKV
+270 
-275 EEEPEEYELKREKV
+275 
-289 EEEPEEY
+289 
-296 ELKREKVEEEPEEY
+296 
-310 ELKREKVEEEPEEYE
+310 
-325 LKREKVEEEPEE
+325 
-337 YELKREKVEEEP
+337 
-349 EEYELKREKVEEEP
+349 
-363 EEYELKREKV
+363 
-373 EEEPEEY
+373 
-380 ELKREKV
+380 
-387 EEEPEEYE
+387 
-395 LKREKVEEEPEEYEL
+395 
-410 KREKVEEE
+410 
-418 PEEYELKREKV
+418 
-429 EEEPEEY
+429 
-436 ELKREKVEEEPEEYE
+436 
-451 LKREKVEEE
+451 
-460 PEEYKLKREK
+460 
-470 VEEEPEEYEL
+470 
-480 KREEAEEEPELSHSS
+480 
-495 YQPHEELKENPFYS
+495 
-509 VPPLL
+509 
-514 KEDQNDREPE
+514 
-524 AFEVEVT
+524 
-531 QEAEAI
+531 
-537 DEEEEA
+537 
-543 GHTIE
+543 
-548 IPEYSFH
+548 
-555 EQTEPEE
+555 
-562 ERDEMQAADE
+562 
-572 QEVSAKENDNA
+572 
-583 LYLTKLFTK
+583 
-592 QGEEEFT
+592 
-599 RMRMCIVQQ
+599 
-608 NDTIDLLCERYDINV
+608 
-623 QQLIRMNS
+623 
-631 LSLDEELKEGQI
+631 
-643 LYIPDYQNSHA
+643 

>member
-155 VHPEEE
+155 VQPEEE
-161 LEPAYRSPSNDED
+161 LEPAFRSPSDDEE
-174 QGEEKEYLIQLDRPY
+174 QGKEEEFLIQLDRSY
-189 EEQDEEQAEEHDTGE
+189 EEQDEEQPYEEAEETDTDAE
-204 ETVPIYQSFLGN
+204 AVPIYQSFLGD
-216 DTEEAKP
+216 DTEETKP

-238 IENQKEA
+238 MENPKDA
-245 SLEQPEEEYKLKR
+245 ALEHPEEEYELNR
-258 EKVEEEPEEYEL
+258 EKVEAKPEEYEL

-275 EEEPEEYELKREKV
+275 EAKPEEYEQKREKA
-289 EEEPEEY
+289 EE
-296 ELKREKVEEEPEEY
+296 K
-310 ELKREKVEEEPEEYE
+310 
-325 LKREKVEEEPEE
+325 
-337 YELKREKVEEEP
+337 
-349 EEYELKREKVEEEP
+349 
-363 EEYELKREKV
+363 
-373 EEEPEEY
+373 
-380 ELKREKV
+380 
-387 EEEPEEYE
+387 
-395 LKREKVEEEPEEYEL
+395 
-410 KREKVEEE
+410 
-418 PEEYELKREKV
+418 
-429 EEEPEEY
+429 
-436 ELKREKVEEEPEEYE
+436 
-451 LKREKVEEE
+451 
-460 PEEYKLKREK
+460 
-470 VEEEPEEYEL
+470 PEEYEL
-480 KREEAEEEPELSHSS
+480 KREEAEEEPEPLQRA
-495 YQPHEELKENPFYS
+495 YQPHDEPKETPFYG

-514 KEDQNDREPE
+514 EEDQNDREPE
-524 AFEVEVT
+524 TFEVEVT

-562 ERDEMQAADE
+562 ERDEMPAADD

>member
-142 EAGEEEP
+142 EAGKEEP

-155 VHPEEE
+155 VQPEEE
-161 LEPAYRSPSNDED
+161 FEPAFRSEQD
-174 QGEEKEYLIQLDRPY
+174 EEKEFLIQLDRAY
-189 EEQDEEQAEEHDTGE
+189 EEQDEEQPYEEAEENDTDE
-204 ETVPIYQSFLGN
+204 ETVPIYQSFLGD

-238 IENQKEA
+238 TESQKEA
-245 SLEQPEEEYKLKR
+245 ALEQPKE
-258 EKVEEEPEEYEL
+258 
-270 KREKV
+270 
-275 EEEPEEYELKREKV
+275 
-289 EEEPEEY
+289 
-296 ELKREKVEEEPEEY
+296 
-310 ELKREKVEEEPEEYE
+310 
-325 LKREKVEEEPEE
+325 
-337 YELKREKVEEEP
+337 
-349 EEYELKREKVEEEP
+349 
-363 EEYELKREKV
+363 
-373 EEEPEEY
+373 
-380 ELKREKV
+380 
-387 EEEPEEYE
+387 
-395 LKREKVEEEPEEYEL
+395 
-410 KREKVEEE
+410 
-418 PEEYELKREKV
+418 
-429 EEEPEEY
+429 
-436 ELKREKVEEEPEEYE
+436 
-451 LKREKVEEE
+451 
-460 PEEYKLKREK
+460 
-470 VEEEPEEYEL
+470 EEYEL
-480 KREEAEEEPELSHSS
+480 KREEAKEEEYELKREEAKEEEYELKREEAKEEEYELKREEAKEEEYELKREAEEEPEPLQRT
-495 YQPHEELKENPFYS
+495 YQPHEKPKETPFYG

-514 KEDQNDREPE
+514 EEDQNDREPE

-531 QEAEAI
+531 QEKEAI

-562 ERDEMQAADE
+562 ERDEMPAADE